1 MEKLKDQLSWE
12 EFKKHSEG
20 RKTVPNKISEFN
32 RLVAHS
38 ENFFI
43 ISGYGAFTKGYL
55 LIISKDFI
63 PSFGLMNKEK
73 YEELLAEKQ
82 ELLKEKRRKMLDAA
96 GFSTNIFE
104 GTEPIPKAG
113 NPSSPPQAGAL
124 AGVDPNDEG
133 VDLNGI
139 MAIAG
144 RNWRDMI

>member
-1 MEKLKDQLSWE
+1 MKKSELKKILKPLVEECVRDALIEGGLLSNVVSE
-12 EFKKHSEG
+12 VARGLTSNLVVENKPAPYTEPKK
-20 RKTVPNKISEFN
+20 
-32 RLVAHS
+32 
-38 ENFFI
+38 
-43 ISGYGAFTKGYL
+43 
-55 LIISKDFI
+55 D
-63 PSFGLMNKEK
+63 EK

-124 AGVDPNDEG
+124 SGVDPNDEG